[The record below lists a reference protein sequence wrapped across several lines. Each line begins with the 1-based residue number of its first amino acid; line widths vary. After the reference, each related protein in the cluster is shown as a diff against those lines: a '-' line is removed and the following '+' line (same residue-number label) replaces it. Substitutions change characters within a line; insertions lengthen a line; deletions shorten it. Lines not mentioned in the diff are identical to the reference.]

1 LKRFPPPRLLQG
13 GTQDTRSLDFGLFTK
28 YLIDIRGTT
37 MATAVATERLEA
49 SVLRTPIKAYDI
61 DWLAPFALIVAVEMM
76 LAGTV
81 ELSVTYSLL
90 ALTGASV
97 LAIGWLLLWVVTS
110 IRNRLEHPATALA
123 NIIWANRSRLLCAV
137 IGIQFA
143 AFGISAFSILK
154 AQIPV
159 FVPYYADHALAD
171 FDLWLFGQDAW
182 LWSAQLFGTLITP
195 ISIVYGA
202 WLMTQFIAFSAVLVS
217 RPTHLKSQAVIA
229 YGLMWLLLGIILA
242 YGCSSVGPIF
252 FDRIYGGQRF
262 ADLDD
267 FLRSALG
274 VTRIADLLWARQ
286 INGDTLVGS
295 GISAMPS
302 LHVAGTVWLALII
315 RRSWPRL
322 AVVGWAY
329 FAVIYLGSIMLGWHY
344 ATDGIVGVLGML
356 VIWKF
361 AGKIMHWRQWIRSI
375 STPNP
380 NAGDPSPDP
389 A

>member
-1 LKRFPPPRLLQG
+1 
-13 GTQDTRSLDFGLFTK
+13 
-28 YLIDIRGTT
+28 
-37 MATAVATERLEA
+37 
-49 SVLRTPIKAYDI
+49 
-61 DWLAPFALIVAVEMM
+61 
-76 LAGTV
+76 
-81 ELSVTYSLL
+81 
-90 ALTGASV
+90 
-97 LAIGWLLLWVVTS
+97 
-110 IRNRLEHPATALA
+110 
-123 NIIWANRSRLLCAV
+123 LCAI
-137 IGIQFA
+137 IGIQIA
-143 AFGISAFSILK
+143 ALGISAFSILK

-242 YGCSSVGPIF
+242 CGCSSVGPIF
-252 FDRIYGGQRF
+252 FDRFYGGQRF

-267 FLRSALG
+267 FLRSALS
-274 VTRIADLLWARQ
+274 VTRIADLLWARHLA
-286 INGDTLVGS
+286 GDFSIGG

-302 LHVAGTVWLALII
+302 LHLAGTVWLALII

-322 AVVGWAY
+322 AVIGWAY

-344 ATDGIVGVLGML
+344 ATDGIVGAFGTL

-361 AGKIMHWRQWIRSI
+361 AGNIMHWRRWMRSI
-375 STPNP
+375 ST
-380 NAGDPSPDP
+380 AGRMADPSPGR